1 MFNQRDIVL
10 VDFPFTDL
18 INSKPRPALIIS
30 GNKVNGLNDFV
41 CVQITSKE
49 FYDGLY
55 YPLQPSFLT
64 QPLKLESGVRLHK
77 IFTVHRSRMI
87 RKISSMKIE
96 AFSKLLSEFS
106 KRVLEI

>member
-1 MFNQRDIVL
+1 MFYQRDIVL

-30 GNKVNGLNDFV
+30 GKNVNGLNDFV
-41 CVQITSKE
+41 CIQITSKE
-49 FYDGLY
+49 FFDGLY
-55 YPLQPSFLT
+55 YSLQSTSLT

-77 IFTVHRSRMI
+77 VFTVHTSRVI
-87 RKISSMKIE
+87 RRMSSMKND

-106 KRVLEI
+106 RRVLEI